1 MTEFHEDYIDQLHEE
16 ESKMKYFNWK
26 PWAYAVVAVFLGML
40 LYSFAANA
48 QNCIK
53 PEDVIEGLKSKG
65 YEDVYVFYDATD
77 DIVATYNR
85 HHSKDL
91 KDIIALKSEKNPL
104 IGVFFYDKNM
114 CLVNGVDMTI
124 EQFEG
129 GLNFYK
135 SLQPQA
141 KYLGMVN
148 MKGVFD
154 NGS

>member
-1 MTEFHEDYIDQLHEE
+1 MTEFHDGFKPIEEDNP
-16 ESKMKYFNWK
+16 MKNFNWK
-26 PWAYAVVAVFLGML
+26 FWMYAITAVFLGML

-53 PEDVIEGLKSKG
+53 PGDVIEGLKSKG
-65 YEDVYVFYDATD
+65 FEDVYVFYDATD
-77 DIVATYNR
+77 DIVATYNK
-85 HHSKDL
+85 HHNKEL
-91 KDIIALKSEKNPL
+91 KDIIVLKSEKNPL
-104 IGVFFYDKNM
+104 VGVFFYDENM

-135 SLQPQA
+135 SLQPTA
-141 KYLGMVN
+141 MLDRY
-148 MKGVFD
+148 D